1 MAIKA
6 QYMTSSGI
14 ELEDAY
20 VNIATIYI
28 NKQINGGSS
37 IFSANLVSHIY
48 VNEEGYR
55 HQKKSVETFNL
66 MFNVDNTLDIFTQ
79 AYDLLKENN
88 MFVWKGDC

>member
-6 QYMTSSGI
+6 QYTTSSGI
-14 ELEDAY
+14 ELEEAY

-48 VNEEGYR
+48 VNEEAYR

-66 MFNVDNTLDIFTQ
+66 MFNVDNTLDIFSQ
-79 AYDLLKENN
+79 AYSILKDNGI
-88 MFVWKGDC
+88 FAWKGDC